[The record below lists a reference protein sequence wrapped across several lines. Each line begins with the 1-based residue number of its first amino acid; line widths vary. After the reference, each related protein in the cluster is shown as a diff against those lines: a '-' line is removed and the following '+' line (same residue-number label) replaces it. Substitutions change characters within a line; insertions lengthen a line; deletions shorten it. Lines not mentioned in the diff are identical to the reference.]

1 MENRKN
7 VQSQSLKN
15 QLLQAR
21 KKSMSLFADIA
32 HRLETVAEVNGVEWI
47 NDSKATD
54 LDSTYYSLELMEKP
68 IIWIVGSSDVEQDYS
83 IFNKLVKYKVKQ
95 MICFGNYETRIKYS
109 FANLVDTYA
118 HKNTLEEAVD
128 LAAEWSSD
136 EDVVLF
142 SPACSSFDLYED
154 YRARGEHFRQLVNQ
168 LNRK

>member
-1 MENRKN
+1 MENKKT
-7 VQSQSLKN
+7 VQSQSLKQ

-32 HRLETVAEVNGVEWI
+32 YRLETVAIVNGVEWI

-118 HKNTLEEAVD
+118 HKNSLEEAVA
-128 LAAEWSSD
+128 LAAEWAVVD
-136 EDVVLF
+136 DVVVF
-142 SPACSSFDLYED
+142 SPACSSFELYSD
-154 YRARGEHFRQLVNQ
+154 YRARGEHFRALVNS
-168 LNRK
+168 LKVK